1 MVTWLTT
8 ATGQT
13 ISHVVRERVA
23 VYYAQ
28 VRNRQP
34 RKPLR
39 LSAMAGKFISGRGD
53 LSVRVEDLV
62 TS

>member
-23 VYYAQ
+23 VYDAQ
-28 VRNRQP
+28 V

-53 LSVRVEDLV
+53 LSVRVNDLV